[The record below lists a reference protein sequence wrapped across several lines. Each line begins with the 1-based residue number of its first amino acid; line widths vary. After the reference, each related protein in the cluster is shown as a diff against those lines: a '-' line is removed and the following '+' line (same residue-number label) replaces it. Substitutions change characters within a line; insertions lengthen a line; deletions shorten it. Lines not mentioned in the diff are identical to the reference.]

1 MAAPSVAS
9 SRTRNTTL
17 AADTDDVVMARALQ
31 LSTWARRNA
40 RLVMGIAAVALLG
53 VLAYLFYGYQK
64 RQSEERASI
73 AFTRVEQTAL
83 SGNATLAQ
91 RDLQDFVRRFD
102 GTVQADQAR
111 MLLAKVHLDAGRA
124 REAVTV
130 LQAVDARPGTTVG
143 SQAAML
149 LGAAQNQAGNR
160 QAAIES
166 YVRVADAAELD
177 YEKEQALRE
186 AAILRLEGGDFAGAA
201 ELFRRLRDMMEEG
214 SFERSVYEMYL
225 AEAEGRALGK

>member
-1 MAAPSVAS
+1 MASPSVAS

-17 AADTDDVVMARALQ
+17 PADSDDVVMVRALQ
-31 LSTWARRNA
+31 LSDWARRNA
-40 RLVMGIAAVALLG
+40 RVVMGIAAVALLA
-53 VLAYLFYGYQK
+53 VAAYLFYGYQK

-73 AFTRVEQTAL
+73 AFARVEQTAL

-102 GTVQADQAR
+102 GTIQADQAR
-111 MLLAKVHLDAGRA
+111 LLLAKVHLDAGKA

-130 LQAVDARPGTTVG
+130 LEAVEEGPGTPVG
-143 SQAAML
+143 AQAAML

-160 QAAIES
+160 QAAIQS
-166 YVRVADAAELD
+166 YLRVADAAELD
-177 YEKEQALRE
+177 YEKESALSE
-186 AAILRLEGGDFAGAA
+186 AAILRQEGGDFAGAA
-201 ELFRRLRDMMEEG
+201 ELYRRLRDMAEED
-214 SFERSVYEMYL
+214 SFERTLYEMRI